1 MNYVYAVLIVG
12 IVILAAVKFTISK
25 IESVKYR
32 NDLKFNK
39 LARKARLA
47 RNEQEERLANI
58 ERQLVMCAAISNG
71 YKSAELLDMGFEKVS
86 ENRYSSPIVEVLE
99 KDSSDK
105 ISVKRYYVSVK
116 MQDDKIKSCT
126 KQYL

>member
-1 MNYVYAVLIVG
+1 MNEVYTIMVVGLALLAV
-12 IVILAAVKFTISK
+12 VKLTLDNIKS
-25 IESVKYR
+25 IKYR
-32 NDLKFNK
+32 QSLKLDQ

-47 RNEQEERLANI
+47 RNEQEERLVNI
-58 ERQLVMCAAISNG
+58 ERQLVMCAAISNS
-71 YKSAELLDMGFEKVS
+71 YKSTELLDMGFEKVS

-99 KDSSDK
+99 KCSSDT

>member
-1 MNYVYAVLIVG
+1 MNEVYTIMVVG
-12 IVILAAVKFTISK
+12 LALLAIIKVTLDNI
-25 IESVKYR
+25 KYR
-32 NDLKFNK
+32 QKLRFDK

-47 RNEQEERLANI
+47 RNAQEERLADI
-58 ERQLVMCAAISNG
+58 ERQLVMCEAISNG
-71 YKSAELLDMGFEKVS
+71 YKSAELLGIGFEKVS

-99 KDSSDK
+99 NGSSDT

>member
-1 MNYVYAVLIVG
+1 MDLVYTIMVVGLALLAV
-12 IVILAAVKFTISK
+12 VKLTLDNIKS
-25 IESVKYR
+25 IKYR
-32 NDLKFNK
+32 QSLKFDQ

-47 RNEQEERLANI
+47 RNAQEERLADI
-58 ERQLVMCAAISNG
+58 ERQLVICEAISNG
-71 YKSAELLDMGFEKVS
+71 YKSAELLGIGFEKVS

-99 KDSSDK
+99 NGSSDT